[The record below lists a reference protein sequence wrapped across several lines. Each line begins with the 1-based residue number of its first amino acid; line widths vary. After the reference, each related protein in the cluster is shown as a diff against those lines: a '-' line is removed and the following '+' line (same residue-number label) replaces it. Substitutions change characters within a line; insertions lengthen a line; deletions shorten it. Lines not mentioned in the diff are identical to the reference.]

1 MLLEKIVEVISGKSE
16 NVKKVKGTVVLMK
29 KNVLDFNDV
38 NASLLDGVLEF
49 LGKRVSLQ
57 LISAVHADP
66 GKHRVFLLSLRVIF
80 VRSGSS
86 ILVAQHKNQ
95 TGL

>member
-1 MLLEKIVEVISGKSE
+1 MLLEKIVDAISGRSE
-16 NVKKVKGTVVLMK
+16 DNGKKVKGTIVLMK

-66 GKHRVFLLSLRVIF
+66 GNHFFSFPCFKLYID
-80 VRSGSS
+80 RSININS
-86 ILVAQHKNQ
+86 
-95 TGL
+95 